1 MLSDE
6 LAAADRKRVCKV
18 STRKECVRSM
28 VETNSF
34 GHRTV
39 YSTGSD
45 GLEKYQGKIHQLALR
60 LIKYAV

>member
-1 MLSDE
+1 M
-6 LAAADRKRVCKV
+6 
-18 STRKECVRSM
+18 
-28 VETNSF
+28 ETNSF

-60 LIKYAV
+60 LIKYAVLHY